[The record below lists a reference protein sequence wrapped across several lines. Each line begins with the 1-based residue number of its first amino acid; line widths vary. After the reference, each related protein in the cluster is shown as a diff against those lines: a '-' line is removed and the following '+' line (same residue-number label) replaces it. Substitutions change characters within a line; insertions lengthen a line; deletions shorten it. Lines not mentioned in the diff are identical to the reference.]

1 MAVEAPGLP
10 PSPYV
15 ITVSSDEG
23 EEEDDVQML
32 EFHKQTQSLID
43 KPAPKIVKKLSEAE
57 CPICFDS
64 IASATTTS
72 CGHLFCLECLQ
83 KSISAS
89 AARGQTRRAKGVGL
103 CPMCRESVLFKDA
116 IVLRLKKQ
124 IPYSP
129 FEGETNEDEENSNL
143 STGQEN
149 EKFQDNEDN
158 EYDDDD
164 DFLDEDMA
172 GLF

>member
-1 MAVEAPGLP
+1 MAVEAPNLP

-23 EEEDDVQML
+23 EDEDDIQML

-116 IVLRLKKQ
+116 IVLKLRKQ
-124 IPYSP
+124 VPYSP
-129 FEGETNEDEENSNL
+129 FEEERDEEDEEGEVPESIR
-143 STGQEN
+143 GEKN
-149 EKFQDNEDN
+149 EIEDN
-158 EYDDDD
+158 EDD
-164 DFLDEDMA
+164 DFLDDDFA

>member
-1 MAVEAPGLP
+1 MVVEAPGLP

-64 IASATTTS
+64 IVSATTTS

-129 FEGETNEDEENSNL
+129 FEEEAHEDEDKSI
-143 STGQEN
+143 GN
-149 EKFQDNEDN
+149 EIDINQHDEDD
-158 EYDDDD
+158 EFLDDD
-164 DFLDEDMA
+164 LA